1 MLKEL
6 IDSTE
11 GKDLKVTERMK
22 VYEAS
27 FVFDAAKKPKYEY
40 FLNLYSYISSRDKIS
55 IFLEDESDDTFVI
68 KFSNDEETSYNQFFE
83 TLYADDSVKVE
94 ISIEKSI
101 KDNYLSVYCFDAFA
115 EDILSLNLDKCMTA
129 FTNLFKD
136 SPERLIFDVY
146 GNSVAFSTK
155 TVFFVPHGN
164 YVENNGFRREKR
176 IATCKETSYFYNLDV
191 YELLPDD
198 FKIEVSYEGNPLSEL
213 FQKITSLLSLCFIAT
228 TAAFKGSEIKGIIHG
243 QRIAEYSCLVD
254 DLKNNKI
261 FYRIYDW
268 IYTDGNAM
276 DKAIISRN
284 IISLHCKQIPIS
296 RLDENVI
303 YSIESSYSLYLRK
316 NVEQYLELKN
326 KVAEFIN
333 DNVAKTGEYGMQLL
347 EKFKTNLIAIFGFLF
362 SVVLANIVSD
372 QPLDNIFTKDII
384 LIMEIV
390 LCASLLYFIICNMQ
404 LGYEVKKVKDS
415 YKLLKSN
422 YEDIL
427 EKEELRRIFKDD
439 ELMNDM
445 QEEIK
450 QKRRFFACIWII
462 SLIAVFIIVEWRGGF
477 VFKDILTR
485 FIKK

>member
-1 MLKEL
+1 
-6 IDSTE
+6 
-11 GKDLKVTERMK
+11 
-22 VYEAS
+22 
-27 FVFDAAKKPKYEY
+27 
-40 FLNLYSYISSRDKIS
+40 
-55 IFLEDESDDTFVI
+55 
-68 KFSNDEETSYNQFFE
+68 
-83 TLYADDSVKVE
+83 
-94 ISIEKSI
+94 
-101 KDNYLSVYCFDAFA
+101 
-115 EDILSLNLDKCMTA
+115 
-129 FTNLFKD
+129 
-136 SPERLIFDVY
+136 
-146 GNSVAFSTK
+146 
-155 TVFFVPHGN
+155 
-164 YVENNGFRREKR
+164 
-176 IATCKETSYFYNLDV
+176 
-191 YELLPDD
+191 
-198 FKIEVSYEGNPLSEL
+198 
-213 FQKITSLLSLCFIAT
+213 
-228 TAAFKGSEIKGIIHG
+228 
-243 QRIAEYSCLVD
+243 
-254 DLKNNKI
+254 
-261 FYRIYDW
+261 
-268 IYTDGNAM
+268 M

-390 LCASLLYFIICNMQ
+390 LCASLLYFFICNMQ

-439 ELMNDM
+439 KMMNDM